1 MNAKFLFICTL
12 SICMIGC
19 KKSNIECTK
28 DNIVLIFENYN
39 PTYFTTPGGMAHIE
53 IPKVSYIDST
63 SNHIEFTPDTVA
75 DTLIIYCKGQTK
87 ELALSYRNFENNY
100 YKIWKGDTV
109 KIMMDSLEY
118 PIVRSKHF
126 PNRNRLY
133 NLNYNLRQ
141 GKTHFNIEAKTWLGN
156 GGFIRIAKN
165 IDYIKSQGWNLA
177 KDYYPI
183 DSLLSMHHNYK
194 KAYIDSLNLFKELQ
208 IIDNELYIEM
218 SRFLNLKDIE
228 SQLQFNNDST
238 YYHTLELELSDKYL
252 EFPSYY
258 EFISRYLHYFNI
270 HIPIIR
276 RSQSSYSN
284 WKDSFDEIS
293 YKKLDPGTKQLILS
307 NCMTGISSNFSAD
320 VIDNYLEKYLEIT
333 KDTLLYNNI
342 IRQYDLDLE
351 SEQLFLKDINGNNTT
366 LKLVLD
372 SLKGKVIYI
381 DFWASWCAPCRAEMK
396 PSIKLRQYFKD
407 KNVVFLYLAYNDITS
422 NWKKAVEEEGLSN
435 IKTNYFILNSKR
447 SKFLEDIGLE
457 LIPRYIIIDKDGKI
471 VELNASRPSGDAEK
485 MIDKYSR
492 R

>member
-12 SICMIGC
+12 SIFMIGC
-19 KKSNIECTK
+19 EKSNTECTK

-39 PTYFTTPGGMAHIE
+39 PTHFTTPGGMSHID

-63 SNHIEFTPDTVA
+63 SNYIEFTPDKVA
-75 DTLIIYCKGQTK
+75 DTLIIYSKGQTK

-109 KIMMDSLEY
+109 KITMDSLEY

-156 GGFIRIAKN
+156 ASFIRIAKN

-183 DSLLSMHHNYK
+183 DSLLSMHYNYK

-208 IIDNELYIEM
+208 IIDDELYIEM
-218 SRFLNLKDIE
+218 CRFLNLKDIE

-238 YYHTLELELSDKYL
+238 YYHNLELELNDRYI

-258 EFISRYLHYFNI
+258 EYIGRYLHYFNI

-276 RSQSSYSN
+276 RSQSSYSD

-293 YKKLDPGTKQLILS
+293 SKQLDPGTKQLILG
-307 NCMTGISSNFSAD
+307 NCMTEISSNFSAD

-351 SEQLFLKDINGNNTT
+351 SEQLFLKDISGNNTT
-366 LKLVLD
+366 LKQVLEN
-372 SLKGKVIYI
+372 LKGKVIYI

-407 KNVVFLYLAYNDITS
+407 KNVVFLYLAYNDINS
-422 NWKKAVEEEGLSN
+422 NWKRAVEEEGLSN

-447 SKFLEDIGLE
+447 SKFLENIGLE
-457 LIPRYIIIDKDGKI
+457 LIPRFIIIDKDGKI
-471 VELNASRPSGDAEK
+471 VELNASRPSGDAKK